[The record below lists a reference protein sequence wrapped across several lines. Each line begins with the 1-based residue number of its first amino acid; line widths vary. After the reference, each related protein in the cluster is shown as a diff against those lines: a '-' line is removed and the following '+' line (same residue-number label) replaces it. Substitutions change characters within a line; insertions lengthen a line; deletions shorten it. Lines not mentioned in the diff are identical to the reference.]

1 MSDTYKI
8 GATDLATVFTT
19 ITEVQGGVGLPPM
32 QQQDYIVPG
41 KNGAVAAPAYTG
53 PRTLTIQGVIVG
65 TGSTP
70 SAKRSDAMTKLATL
84 ATLVYGNGATYGAT
98 YTVTRTI
105 GAQVATATGRYLGG
119 LETIG
124 FEAPHVLRI
133 QVDISLLEGFWS
145 VSGSPVP

>member
-8 GATDLATVFTT
+8 GATDLTTVFTT

-32 QQQDYIVPG
+32 QQQDYIIPG
-41 KNGAVAAPAYTG
+41 KDGVVAAPAYTG

-70 SAKRSDAMTKLATL
+70 SAKRNDAMTKLATL
-84 ATLVYGNGATYGAT
+84 ATLVYGSGGT

-133 QVDISLLEGFWS
+133 QVDISLLEGFWTA
-145 VSGSPVP
+145 SGSPVP

>member
-8 GATDLATVFTT
+8 GTTDLTTVFTE
-19 ITEVQGGVGLPPM
+19 IIEVQGGVGLPTPL
-32 QQQDYIVPG
+32 QEDYIIPG
-41 KNGAVAAPAYTG
+41 KNGAIAAPGYVG
-53 PRTLTIQGVIVG
+53 PRILTVQGVIIG

-70 SAKRSDAMTKLATL
+70 AAKRADAMTKLGAL
-84 ATLVYGNGATYGAT
+84 AALVYGSGST

-119 LETIG
+119 LETVG

-133 QVDISLLEGFWS
+133 QVEISLLDGFWTAA
-145 VSGSPVP
+145 GNPVP